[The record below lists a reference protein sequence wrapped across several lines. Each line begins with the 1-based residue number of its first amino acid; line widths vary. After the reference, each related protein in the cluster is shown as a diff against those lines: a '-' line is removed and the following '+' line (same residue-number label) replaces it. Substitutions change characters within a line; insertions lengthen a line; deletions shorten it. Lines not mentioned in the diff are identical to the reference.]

1 MKRRTVTLVIFLLFT
16 SLAFLFPRL
25 ASSFAELRP
34 GVEPQ
39 RRAQSGRRARRP
51 SKPQVDYSKF
61 NHNRPEHSRKSD
73 PEHTWKCDSCH
84 TILALTVKTPT
95 GEPSGAVDVREYP
108 KHESCLECHRQQF
121 FKGARPVI
129 CSNCHTVV
137 SPKSGTRFS
146 FPKQN
151 AKSEF
156 ALGFAHASHFK
167 GTAQGMFKKVIGPKA
182 NIQASC
188 VFCHKEDAREF
199 KLAKAAA
206 KDAPEI
212 TFAPRTFMTTPSSH
226 ATCFQCH
233 FQKSVENRAQPPLAN
248 ECAECHKPPQTA
260 AAATTTAAAVAGVQK
275 PTPTPVAAH
284 ATAQKPVPSPTPI
297 VAHNVNQP
305 WADRLAQKF
314 PHDRAVHKERAEE
327 KPGEVEKR
335 VAITCTQC
343 HAAVRKAESL
353 EEIRDKKNHVQLPS
367 CSSSACHT
375 AFSGKS
381 TIMAVSLFGEL
392 QARSKAVAKGETSN
406 CAVCHTPPTSTSEVP
421 CSHYVAVYNGAKKDA
436 DEQKVKFD
444 NKREKAKTPEQI
456 KETLDKRLQSV
467 RDLTPQRCIEQ
478 LK

>member
-1 MKRRTVTLVIFLLFT
+1 MKRRTVTLVIFLLFS
-16 SLAFLFPRL
+16 SLAFVSPRL

-39 RRAQSGRRARRP
+39 RRAQTGRRVRRAQRP
-51 SKPQVDYSKF
+51 AKPQVNYSKF
-61 NHNRPEHSRKSD
+61 NHSRPEHAQKS
-73 PEHTWKCDSCH
+73 CDSCH
-84 TILALTVKTPT
+84 TIVALNVRTPS
-95 GEPSGAVDVREYP
+95 GEPSGAVDIKDYP

-121 FKGARPVI
+121 FKGARPAI
-129 CSNCHTVV
+129 CSNCHNVV
-137 SPKSGTRFS
+137 SPKSDLRFP
-146 FPKQN
+146 FPKLN
-151 AKSEF
+151 ARPQF
-156 ALGFAHASHFK
+156 ALSFAHKSHFS
-167 GTAQGMFKKVIGPKA
+167 GSAQDMFKKIIGPKA

-199 KLAKAAA
+199 KPAKG
-206 KDAPEI
+206 APEG
-212 TFAPRTFMTTPSSH
+212 TFAPAAGTFMTTPTSH

-233 FQKSVENRAQPPLAN
+233 FQKDVKNREQPPLAN
-248 ECAECHKPPQTA
+248 ECAKCHNIVAATPPTA
-260 AAATTTAAAVAGVQK
+260 AAATATTSAASTGGQK

-284 ATAQKPVPSPTPI
+284 TTVQKPAPSPTPI
-297 VAHNVNQP
+297 VAHNITEP

-314 PHDRAVHKERAEE
+314 PHAKKEHKERAEE
-327 KPGEVEKR
+327 KPGDVEKI

-353 EEIRDKKNHVQLPS
+353 EELSNKKNHVQLPS

-381 TIMAVSLFGEL
+381 TLMQVSLFREL
-392 QARSKAVAKGETSN
+392 QGRGKDSTFN
-406 CAVCHTPPTSTSEVP
+406 CAVCHTPPTSTAADVP

-436 DEQKVKFD
+436 DEQKVKWD
-444 NKREKAKTPEQI
+444 NKRAKARTPEQI

-467 RDLTPQRCIEQ
+467 RDLTPQRCQEQ